1 MQAVQRLTA
10 YDEQLIKK
18 ICGILNKLYRKGK
31 ELEKMT
37 EDIKIFKEKAIKE
50 ENTLRKTKG
59 KRCAVSPLKL
69 NFRYY

>member
-37 EDIKIFKEKAIKE
+37 ANIKIFKEKPIKE
-50 ENTLRKTKG
+50 ENTLRKTEG